1 MNGPGLSNCLFCRA
15 VNGSGLSN
23 CLFCRAVNG
32 PGCQIVYPV
41 EGKDDECDFVW
52 LMDCEYKVI
61 IMFSDIHGSK
71 I

>member
-1 MNGPGLSNCLFCRA
+1 MNGP
-15 VNGSGLSN
+15 GLSN

-61 IMFSDIHGSK
+61 ILFSDIPGSK